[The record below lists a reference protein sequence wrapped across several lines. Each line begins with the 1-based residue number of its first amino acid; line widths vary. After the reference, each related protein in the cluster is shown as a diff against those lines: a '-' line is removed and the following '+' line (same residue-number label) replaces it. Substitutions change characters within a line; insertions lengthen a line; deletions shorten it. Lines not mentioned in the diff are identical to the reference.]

1 MVAEAPASLQPEK
14 ERSRTGLRSEGRLS
28 KAKGSVVT
36 MRLIYHKFAQSLQG
50 FHLHHVAI
58 LPKAPGG
65 ALCTLGSRLYSNFTL
80 MTKTSEHLIP
90 IFQTNEVLFGHD
102 GTPGLIAFEI
112 EGTDKVR
119 IFRREDGKTASDT
132 VPFRPF
138 MLLADDGALKGWRG
152 EAEVEKLAGPG
163 DFNTLAL
170 FPNLNQ
176 LEQAKFHIQKKPG
189 KAPSASDAPYWHF
202 SDPLQQFLLLSGK
215 THFLG
220 MTFRDLNRLQLNV
233 ETYCQPGFEFSNAAR
248 EPDRITAIAL
258 SDSTGWERL
267 ISGKEFDEAEML
279 RELVQEI
286 QRRDPDVI
294 EGHNLFRF
302 DLEYIEARA
311 KKHKVE
317 LNFGR
322 NGARL
327 SSYSSRMQVAE
338 RTITYRKYQIFGR
351 HIIDTWMLAQH
362 YDVATRELETMSLKE
377 IARHC
382 GVARA
387 DGPAIA
393 ADRTSWYFDHD
404 PDTLFRDALDDVRE
418 IRALSELLATSHF
431 VQSQIF
437 PYSYQNI
444 PLRGNATKIDALF
457 LREYL
462 HQRHAV
468 PRPDESREVAGG
480 YTHLEYQ
487 GTARRVLHC
496 DVTSLYPSIMLVYNY
511 LPRKDELGIFSGLLH
526 DLRLFRVK
534 AKEKG
539 RDAHDE
545 ESKLYF
551 NALQSTFKIL
561 INSFYGYL
569 GFQMGHFNDFEAANQ
584 VTAKG
589 RELIQSA
596 VAWLTE
602 KGARIIEVDTDGI
615 YFIAPESVNSPAEE
629 ESLIASLREI
639 LPKGID
645 LELDGRY
652 PAMFSYKMK
661 NYDLLDANG
670 QLLIEGSVLRS
681 RGLELF
687 QRDWLEEMLALLL
700 KGEKER
706 VSDLYQRYLDDLEH
720 HRRGVTWLTKIETL
734 QDSLESYQ
742 NKVKA
747 KKRNAAAP
755 YELALKSQRRY
766 QPGDQISYYVT
777 GTKAKVKISEN
788 CKIATQWDPKNPDE
802 NVEHYKAKLKD
813 LYEKF
818 KPWIQSENQPG
829 EKDELDSEPELL

>member
-1 MVAEAPASLQPEK
+1 MTQRPE
-14 ERSRTGLRSEGRLS
+14 
-28 KAKGSVVT
+28 
-36 MRLIYHKFAQSLQG
+36 Y
-50 FHLHHVAI
+50 
-58 LPKAPGG
+58 
-65 ALCTLGSRLYSNFTL
+65 
-80 MTKTSEHLIP
+80 LIP
-90 IFQTNEVLFGHD
+90 IFQTNEILFGHD

-119 IFRREDGKTASDT
+119 IFRREEGKTTSDT
-132 VPFRPF
+132 VPFLPF
-138 MLLADDGALKGWRG
+138 VLLAGTSALKDWKGEAQLEKLTGDGA
-152 EAEVEKLAGPG
+152 
-163 DFNTLAL
+163 FNTLAL
-170 FPNLNQ
+170 FPSLNQ
-176 LEQAKFHIQKKPG
+176 LEQAKLHLQKKTAR
-189 KAPSASDAPYWHF
+189 APSASDAPYWYF

-220 MTFRDLNRLQLNV
+220 MTFRDLKRLQLDIK
-233 ETYCQPGFEFSNAAR
+233 TYCEPEFGFSNASR
-248 EPDRITAIAL
+248 ESDRITAIAL

-267 ISGKEFDEAEML
+267 ISGKEFDEPGML

-286 QRRDPDVI
+286 ERRDPDVI
-294 EGHNLFRF
+294 EGYNLFRF

-311 KKHKVE
+311 KIHKVE
-317 LNFGR
+317 LSFGR

-362 YDVATRELETMSLKE
+362 YDVATRELENVSLKE

-387 DGPAIA
+387 DRTAIA

-404 PDTLFRDALDDVRE
+404 PDILFRDALDDVRE

-444 PLRGNATKIDALF
+444 PLRGNATKIDALL

-468 PRPDESREVAGG
+468 PRPDESRDVAGG
-480 YTHLEYQ
+480 YTHMEYQ
-487 GTARRVLHC
+487 GTARRILHC
-496 DVTSLYPSIMLVYNY
+496 DITSLYPSIMLVYNY
-511 LPRKDELGIFSGLLH
+511 FPKKDELGIFSGLLY

-534 AKEKG
+534 AKEQA
-539 RDAHDE
+539 RHARNE

-551 NALQSTFKIL
+551 TALQSTFKIL

-596 VAWLTE
+596 VAWLKK

-615 YFIAPESVNSPAEE
+615 YFIAPDSIGSPAEE

-639 LPKGID
+639 LPQGID

-661 NYDLLDANG
+661 NYALLDENG
-670 QLLIEGSVLRS
+670 ELLIKGSGLRS

-700 KGEKER
+700 KGETER
-706 VSDLYQRYLDDLEH
+706 VSDLYQRYLHDLEH
-720 HRRGVTWLTKIETL
+720 HRKDVTWLAKTETL

-742 NKVKA
+742 TKVKT
-747 KKRNAAAP
+747 KKRNVAAP
-755 YELALKSQRRY
+755 YELALKSHRRY

-802 NVEHYKAKLKD
+802 NVEHYKAKLKE

-818 KPWIQSENQPG
+818 KPWIQSENQPSQ
-829 EKDELDSEPELL
+829 KSELDSEPGLL